1 MNTQYDIVTIGGG
14 LGGAALATVMARR
27 GARVLVLEREPAFR
41 DRVRGEVLVP
51 WGSAE
56 LDRLGLR
63 SLVLAACGTEHRWW
77 DDYLGSDLISHR
89 DTATQTPG
97 RTATLAFSHPR
108 MQETLLAAAADAGAE
123 IRRGDRVVGI
133 APGRPP
139 AVRIEAGH
147 RTERVPARLVVA
159 ADGRDS
165 LARHWGGFVTQSDPP
180 RVRITGVLLGGMY
193 SLPEDTTRTAMNPWL
208 GRSAILIPQ
217 GGGRARCY
225 VVTPW
230 GENARLSGERDL
242 QRFIAEAIRIGLP
255 AELFDDVHA
264 AGPLATFEAVD
275 RWVEQPYRYGVA
287 LIGDAAATNNPSWG
301 QGLALTVRD
310 VRLLADAL
318 TAEDDWDAAGG
329 AYATAHDTGY
339 ATMHATTDLLTTFF
353 LETGPEADARR
364 ERALPLI
371 AADPSRVPDGLM
383 AGPDLAPVG
392 ENTRAR
398 FFGEM

>member
-1 MNTQYDIVTIGGG
+1 MQMQYDIVTIGGG

-27 GARVLVLEREPAFR
+27 GARVLVLERETAFR

-51 WGSAE
+51 WGSAD

-63 SLVLAACGTEHRWW
+63 SLVLSACGTEHRWW

-89 DTATQTPG
+89 DTVNQTPG
-97 RTATLAFSHPR
+97 RTATLAFPHPR

-123 IRRGDRVVGI
+123 VRRGGRVTGI
-133 APGRPP
+133 APGRVP
-139 AVRIEAGH
+139 AVRLEETN
-147 RTERVPARLVVA
+147 RTESVPARLVVA

-165 LARHWGGFVTQSDPP
+165 LARHWAGFVTESDRP
-180 RVRITGVLLGGMY
+180 RVRITGVLLGGMDT
-193 SLPEDTTRTAMNPWL
+193 LAEDTTRTVVNPRL

-230 GENARLSGERDL
+230 SDNARLTGERDL
-242 QRFIAEAIRIGLP
+242 RRFIEEAVRIGLP
-255 AELFDDVHA
+255 AELFGAAHA

-275 RWVEQPYRYGVA
+275 RWVEQPYRNGVA

-310 VRLLADAL
+310 VRVLADAL
-318 TAEDDWDAAGG
+318 TADDDWHAAGKT
-329 AYATAHDTGY
+329 YATAHDAGY

-383 AGPDLAPVG
+383 AGPDAAPVG
-392 ENTRAR
+392 EHTRAR